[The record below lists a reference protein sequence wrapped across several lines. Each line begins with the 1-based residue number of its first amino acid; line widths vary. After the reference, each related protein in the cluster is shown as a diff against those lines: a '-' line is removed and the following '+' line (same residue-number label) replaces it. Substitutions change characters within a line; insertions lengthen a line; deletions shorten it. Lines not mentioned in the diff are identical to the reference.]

1 MRPMNRLPEALLQHL
16 RDPRHV
22 GEPAGGATHRGE
34 AQNPACRDLLV
45 IFLRVEEGCV
55 GAAGFQ
61 ATGCPA
67 ALGMSSAATELLPG
81 LVLGAGLPEQLRER
95 FVEAYGEPEAM
106 HRHALNLLMEAVSNA
121 VRG

>member
-22 GEPAGGATHRGE
+22 GEPVGGATHRGE
-34 AQNPACRDLLV
+34 ARNPACRDLLV
-45 IFLRVEEGCV
+45 IFLHVEGGCV
-55 GAAGFQ
+55 AGAGFQ

-81 LVLGAGLPEQLRER
+81 LAAEETLPERLRER
-95 FVEAYGEPEAM
+95 FVEVYGEPEAM
-106 HRHALNLLMEAVSNA
+106 HRHALNLLMEAVGNA